1 MSVPARISI
10 VTLGVSDL
18 GRSAAFYSALGWERC
33 ASSQERICWFRTSDS
48 YLGLYGYE
56 ALAADAHL
64 AAAPRSPFGGITLAI
79 NLENEAAVTAA
90 LHEAA
95 AAGGMILKAAEK
107 ADWGGFSGYFGDP
120 DGYVWEV
127 AFNPFFPLRED
138 GRIRIP

>member
-18 GRSAAFYSALGWERC
+18 GRSAAFYS
-33 ASSQERICWFRTSDS
+33 
-48 YLGLYGYE
+48 

-90 LHEAA
+90 LRDAA
-95 AAGGMILKAAEK
+95 AAGGIQPILPAPR
-107 ADWGGFSGYFGDP
+107 GRP
-120 DGYVWEV
+120 DTHTVTT
-127 AFNPFFPLRED
+127 APSRR
-138 GRIRIP
+138 GRRSDIVK

>member
-1 MSVPARISI
+1 MNVPARISI

-18 GRSAAFYSALGWERC
+18 GRSAAFYAALGWERC
-33 ASSQERICWFRTSDS
+33 ASSQESICWFRTADS

-79 NLENEAAVTAA
+79 NLESEQAVTAA
-90 LHEAA
+90 LDAA
-95 AAGGMILKAAEK
+95 VMAGGTLLKPAEK

-120 DGYVWEV
+120 DGHPWEV
-127 AFNPFFPLRED
+127 AFNPFFPLSED